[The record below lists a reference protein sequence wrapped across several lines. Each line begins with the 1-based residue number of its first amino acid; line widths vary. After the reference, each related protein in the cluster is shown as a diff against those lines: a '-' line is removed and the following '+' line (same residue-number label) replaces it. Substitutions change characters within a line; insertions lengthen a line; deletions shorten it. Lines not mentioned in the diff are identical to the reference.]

1 MIRKPKDWDNVK
13 AFGQSQKLPKG
24 AYICK
29 IMGAEVI
36 WNGDGIKVSYDIAE
50 GDYKDFFANDYRNQT
65 GEDRFWKGSFVLYVP
80 KEDGSRKDE
89 LTKRRLRTFTDHLED
104 VNSGYHF
111 DWDEQK
117 WKGKL
122 FGGLFRI
129 RQSRGKND
137 PSKVY
142 DNLEPNSFTSFEN
155 IRSGNFTLPDD
166 YLIEDGKAA
175 PAKGPS
181 VNDFVN
187 AVGSN
192 EEDLPF

>member
-1 MIRKPKDWDNVK
+1 MIRKTKDWDNVK
-13 AFGQSQKLPKG
+13 AFGQIQRLPKG

-50 GDYKDFFANDYRNQT
+50 GDYKDFFANDYRSQT
-65 GEDRFWKGSFVLYVP
+65 GEDRIWKGSFVLYVP

-104 VNSGYHF
+104 VNNGYHF

-117 WKGKL
+117 WKGKM

-129 RQSRGKND
+129 RQSRDRND
-137 PSKVY
+137 PSKIW
-142 DNLEPNSFTSFEN
+142 DNIEPNAFTSFEN
-155 IRSGNFTLPDD
+155 IRSGNYTLPDD
-166 YLIEDGKAA
+166 YLVDAGKSSKA
-175 PAKGPS
+175 PSA
-181 VNDFVN
+181 NDFVN
-187 AVGSN
+187 MSGSD
-192 EEDLPF
+192 EDLPF